1 MLADYTLENQMN
13 NFNAAS
19 SLKSAGVGR
28 LLVRL
33 LWVLLGFG
41 IASTLLSLLQVIAQP
56 LYQLLASL
64 DTLISIVTSLFNLTL
79 LIVFL
84 IWLYRLHADL
94 RNLFKEYPI
103 TPGGAIA
110 RFLIPI
116 YSLWGIANTLS
127 TFADR
132 FKVEGDDFTPL
143 SEQVRSLI
151 NPLYIFMMGSN
162 FVNRIAFKEAAKN
175 PQDKFLPFWFLLS
188 CILDLGFT
196 AVLLQL
202 AKTMQT
208 AITQKAKRAIS

>member
-1 MLADYTLENQMN
+1 MN
-13 NFNAAS
+13 NFNAVI
-19 SLKSAGVGR
+19 SLKSAGIGR

-41 IASTLLSLLQVIAQP
+41 VASTLLSLLQLIAKP

-64 DTLISIVTSLFNLTL
+64 DALISIVTLLFSLISI
-79 LIVFL
+79 IVFM

-94 RNLFKEYPI
+94 RDIFKEYPI

-132 FKVEGDDFTPL
+132 FKGEGEDLTRL

-151 NPLYIFMMGSN
+151 GPLYGCMIGSN
-162 FVNRIAFKEAAKN
+162 LLNRLAFTEAVKN
-175 PQDKFLPFWFLLS
+175 PEDKFLPFWFLFS
-188 CILDLGFT
+188 CILDLGLT
-196 AVLLQL
+196 AILLQL
-202 AKTMQT
+202 AKTMRT
-208 AITQKAKRAIS
+208 AITQKAKSAIS

>member
-1 MLADYTLENQMN
+1 MN

-64 DTLISIVTSLFNLTL
+64 DALISIVTSLFNLTSI
-79 LIVFL
+79 IVFL

-132 FKVEGDDFTPL
+132 FKVEGDDFTRL

-151 NPLYIFMMGSN
+151 TPLYVFMMGSN
-162 FVNRIAFKEAAKN
+162 FVNRIAAKN

>member
-1 MLADYTLENQMN
+1 MN
-13 NFNAAS
+13 NFNTVI

-41 IASTLLSLLQVIAQP
+41 VASTLLSLLQVIAKP
-56 LYQLLASL
+56 LYELLASL
-64 DTLISIVTSLFNLTL
+64 DALLSIVTLLFSLISI
-79 LIVFL
+79 IVFM

-94 RNLFKEYPI
+94 KDIFKEYPI

-132 FKVEGDDFTPL
+132 FKGEGEDLTRL

-151 NPLYIFMMGSN
+151 GPLYGCMIGSN
-162 FVNRIAFKEAAKN
+162 LVNRLAFTEAVKN
-175 PQDKFLPFWFLLS
+175 PEDKFLPFWFLFS
-188 CILDLGFT
+188 CILDLGLT
-196 AVLLQL
+196 AILLQL

-208 AITQKAKRAIS
+208 AITQKAKSAIS

>member
-1 MLADYTLENQMN
+1 MN
-13 NFNAAS
+13 NFNAVI
-19 SLKSAGVGR
+19 SLKSASIGR

-41 IASTLLSLLQVIAQP
+41 VASTLLSLLQVIAKP
-56 LYQLLASL
+56 LYELLASL
-64 DTLISIVTSLFNLTL
+64 DALLSIVTLLFSLISI
-79 LIVFL
+79 IVFM

-94 RNLFKEYPI
+94 RDIFKEYPI

-132 FKVEGDDFTPL
+132 FKGEGEDLTRL

-151 NPLYIFMMGSN
+151 GPLYGCMIGSN
-162 FVNRIAFKEAAKN
+162 LVNRLAFTEAIKN
-175 PQDKFLPFWFLLS
+175 PEDKFLPFWFLFS
-188 CILDLGFT
+188 CILDLGLT
-196 AVLLQL
+196 AILLQL
-202 AKTMQT
+202 AKTMRT
-208 AITQKAKRAIS
+208 AITQKAKSAIS

>member
-1 MLADYTLENQMN
+1 MN
-13 NFNAAS
+13 NFNAVI
-19 SLKSAGVGR
+19 SLKSAGIGR

-41 IASTLLSLLQVIAQP
+41 VASTLLSLLQLIAKP
-56 LYQLLASL
+56 LYQLLTSL
-64 DTLISIVTSLFNLTL
+64 DALISIVTLLFSLTSI
-79 LIVFL
+79 IVFM

-94 RNLFKEYPI
+94 RDIFKEYPI

-132 FKVEGDDFTPL
+132 FKGEGEDLTRL

-151 NPLYIFMMGSN
+151 GPLYGCMIGSN
-162 FVNRIAFKEAAKN
+162 LVNRLAFTEAVKN
-175 PQDKFLPFWFLLS
+175 PEDKFLPFWFLFS

-196 AVLLQL
+196 AILLQL
-202 AKTMQT
+202 AKTMRT
-208 AITQKAKRAIS
+208 AITQKAKSAIS

>member
-1 MLADYTLENQMN
+1 MN
-13 NFNAAS
+13 NFNAVI
-19 SLKSAGVGR
+19 SLKSASIGR

-41 IASTLLSLLQVIAQP
+41 VASTLLSLLQLIAKP

-64 DTLISIVTSLFNLTL
+64 DALISIVTLLFSLTSI
-79 LIVFL
+79 IVFM

-94 RNLFKEYPI
+94 RDIFKEYPI

-132 FKVEGDDFTPL
+132 FKGEGEDLTRL

-151 NPLYIFMMGSN
+151 GPLYGFMIGSN
-162 FVNRIAFKEAAKN
+162 LLNRLAFTEAVKN
-175 PQDKFLPFWFLLS
+175 PEDKFLPFWFLFS
-188 CILDLGFT
+188 CILDLGLT
-196 AVLLQL
+196 AILLQL

-208 AITQKAKRAIS
+208 AITQKAKSAIS

>member
-1 MLADYTLENQMN
+1 MN
-13 NFNAAS
+13 NFNAAI

-64 DTLISIVTSLFNLTL
+64 DALISIVTSLFNLTSI
-79 LIVFL
+79 IVFL

-132 FKVEGDDFTPL
+132 FKVEGDDFTRL

-151 NPLYIFMMGSN
+151 TPLYVFMMGSN
-162 FVNRIAFKEAAKN
+162 FVNRIAAKN
-175 PQDKFLPFWFLLS
+175 PQDKFLAFWFLLS

>member
-1 MLADYTLENQMN
+1 MN
-13 NFNAAS
+13 NFNTVI
-19 SLKSAGVGR
+19 SLKSAGIGR

-41 IASTLLSLLQVIAQP
+41 VASTLLSLLQVIAKP
-56 LYQLLASL
+56 LYELLASL
-64 DTLISIVTSLFNLTL
+64 DALLSIVTLLFSLISI
-79 LIVFL
+79 IVFM

-94 RNLFKEYPI
+94 KDIFKEYPI

-132 FKVEGDDFTPL
+132 FKGEGEDLTRL

-151 NPLYIFMMGSN
+151 GPLYGCMIGSN
-162 FVNRIAFKEAAKN
+162 LVNRLAFTEAVKN
-175 PQDKFLPFWFLLS
+175 PEDKFLPFWFLFS
-188 CILDLGFT
+188 CILDLGLT
-196 AVLLQL
+196 AILLQL
-202 AKTMQT
+202 AKTMRT
-208 AITQKAKRAIS
+208 AITQKAKSAIS

>member
-1 MLADYTLENQMN
+1 MN
-13 NFNAAS
+13 NFNAVI
-19 SLKSAGVGR
+19 SLKSASIGR

-41 IASTLLSLLQVIAQP
+41 VASTLLSLLQLIAKP

-64 DTLISIVTSLFNLTL
+64 DALISILTL
-79 LIVFL
+79 LFSLTSIIVFM

-94 RNLFKEYPI
+94 RDIFKEYPI

-132 FKVEGDDFTPL
+132 FKGEGEDLTRL

-151 NPLYIFMMGSN
+151 GPLYGCMIGSN
-162 FVNRIAFKEAAKN
+162 LLNRLAFTEAVKN
-175 PQDKFLPFWFLLS
+175 PEDKFLPFWFLFS
-188 CILDLGFT
+188 CILDLGLT
-196 AVLLQL
+196 AILLQL

-208 AITQKAKRAIS
+208 AITQKAKSAIS

>member
-1 MLADYTLENQMN
+1 MN
-13 NFNAAS
+13 NFNAVI
-19 SLKSAGVGR
+19 SLKSASIGR

-41 IASTLLSLLQVIAQP
+41 VASTLLSLLQLIAKP

-64 DTLISIVTSLFNLTL
+64 DALISIVTLLFSLTSI
-79 LIVFL
+79 IVFM

-94 RNLFKEYPI
+94 RDIFKEYPI

-132 FKVEGDDFTPL
+132 FKGEGEDLTRL

-151 NPLYIFMMGSN
+151 GPLYGCMIGSN
-162 FVNRIAFKEAAKN
+162 LLNRLAFTEAVKN
-175 PQDKFLPFWFLLS
+175 PEDKFLPFWFLFS
-188 CILDLGFT
+188 CILDLGLT
-196 AVLLQL
+196 AILLQL

-208 AITQKAKRAIS
+208 AITQKAKSAIS

>member
-1 MLADYTLENQMN
+1 MN

-19 SLKSAGVGR
+19 SLKSVGVGR

-41 IASTLLSLLQVIAQP
+41 IASTLFSLLEVMAKP
-56 LYQLLASL
+56 LYQLLTSIDKL
-64 DTLISIVTSLFNLTL
+64 VGIVLLFISLISI
-79 LIVFL
+79 IVFL

-94 RNLFKEYPI
+94 KNLFKEYLI

-110 RFLIPI
+110 RFIIPI

-132 FKVEGDDFTPL
+132 FKAEGGDLTRL

-151 NPLYIFMMGSN
+151 GPLYGFMIGSN
-162 FVNRIAFKEAAKN
+162 VLNRIALRIAVKN
-175 PQDKFLPFWFLLS
+175 PQDEFLPFWFLLS
-188 CILDLGFT
+188 CILELGST
-196 AVLLQL
+196 AILLQL

-208 AITQKAKRAIS
+208 AIIQKAKSAIS

>member
-1 MLADYTLENQMN
+1 MN

-19 SLKSAGVGR
+19 SLKSASVGR

-41 IASTLLSLLQVIAQP
+41 IASTLLSLLEVIAKP

-64 DTLISIVTSLFNLTL
+64 DALISVVTLLFSLISI
-79 LIVFL
+79 IVFL

-94 RNLFKEYPI
+94 KNIFKEYPI

-132 FKVEGDDFTPL
+132 FKLEGGELTRL
-143 SEQVRSLI
+143 SEEVRMSI
-151 NPLYIFMMGSN
+151 GPLYGFMMGSN
-162 FVNRIAFKEAAKN
+162 FVNRIAFQEAAKN
-175 PQDKFLPFWFLLS
+175 PQDQFLPFWFLFS
-188 CILDLGFT
+188 GILDLGFT
-196 AVLLQL
+196 FTLLLL
-202 AKTMQT
+202 AKTMRT
-208 AITQKAKRAIS
+208 AVTQKAKRAIS

>member
-1 MLADYTLENQMN
+1 MN

-64 DTLISIVTSLFNLTL
+64 DALISIVTLLFSLTSI
-79 LIVFL
+79 IVFM

-132 FKVEGDDFTPL
+132 FKVEGDDFTRL

-151 NPLYIFMMGSN
+151 SPLYGFMIGSN
-162 FVNRIAFKEAAKN
+162 VLNRIAFQEAAKN
-175 PQDKFLPFWFLLS
+175 PQDKFLPFWFLFS
-188 CILDLGFT
+188 CILGLGIT
-196 AVLLQL
+196 AILLQL

>member
-1 MLADYTLENQMN
+1 MN
-13 NFNAAS
+13 NFNTVI

-41 IASTLLSLLQVIAQP
+41 VASTLLSLLQVIAKP
-56 LYQLLASL
+56 LYELLASL
-64 DTLISIVTSLFNLTL
+64 DALLSIVTLLFSLISI
-79 LIVFL
+79 IVFM

-94 RNLFKEYPI
+94 KDIFKEYPI

-132 FKVEGDDFTPL
+132 FKGEGEDLTRL

-151 NPLYIFMMGSN
+151 GPLYGCMIGSN
-162 FVNRIAFKEAAKN
+162 LVNRLAFTEAVKN
-175 PQDKFLPFWFLLS
+175 PEDKFLPFWFLFS
-188 CILDLGFT
+188 CILDLGLT
-196 AVLLQL
+196 AILLQL
-202 AKTMQT
+202 AKTMRT
-208 AITQKAKRAIS
+208 AITQKAKSAIS

>member
-1 MLADYTLENQMN
+1 MN
-13 NFNAAS
+13 NFNTVI

-41 IASTLLSLLQVIAQP
+41 VASTVLSLLQVIAKP
-56 LYQLLASL
+56 LYGLLASL
-64 DTLISIVTSLFNLTL
+64 DALLSIVTLLFSLISI
-79 LIVFL
+79 IVFM

-94 RNLFKEYPI
+94 KDIFKEYPI
-103 TPGGAIA
+103 TPVGAIA

-132 FKVEGDDFTPL
+132 FKGEGEDLTRL

-151 NPLYIFMMGSN
+151 GPLYGCMIGSN
-162 FVNRIAFKEAAKN
+162 LVNRLAFTEAVKN
-175 PQDKFLPFWFLLS
+175 PEDKFLPFWFLFS
-188 CILDLGFT
+188 CILDLGLT
-196 AVLLQL
+196 AILLQL
-202 AKTMQT
+202 AKTMRT
-208 AITQKAKRAIS
+208 AITQKAKSAIS

>member
-1 MLADYTLENQMN
+1 MN
-13 NFNAAS
+13 NFNTVI
-19 SLKSAGVGR
+19 SLKSAGIAR

-41 IASTLLSLLQVIAQP
+41 VASTVLSLLQVIAKP
-56 LYQLLASL
+56 LYGLLASL
-64 DTLISIVTSLFNLTL
+64 DALLSIVTLLFSLISI
-79 LIVFL
+79 IVFM

-94 RNLFKEYPI
+94 KDIFKEYPI

-132 FKVEGDDFTPL
+132 FKGEGEDLTRL

-151 NPLYIFMMGSN
+151 GPLYGCMIGSN
-162 FVNRIAFKEAAKN
+162 LVNRLAFTEAVKN
-175 PQDKFLPFWFLLS
+175 PEDKFLPFWFLFS
-188 CILDLGFT
+188 CILDLGLT
-196 AVLLQL
+196 AILLQL
-202 AKTMQT
+202 AKTMRT
-208 AITQKAKRAIS
+208 AITQKAKSAIS